1 MPETTGERLTRLLAL
16 IAYLGENPGVPVAD
30 VAAHFAVSERQVLAD
45 VNLLWVTGTP
55 GYLPDDLIDF
65 AADEYDRQVLTLT
78 NPRGMD
84 RPLRLGAHE
93 ALALLVALKPLE
105 ALSADGGIDDDVLRS
120 TTAKLTAAAGEAA
133 RAAQA
138 VDVHV
143 SDATAALAPVRQA
156 LAAGRRLHLRYV
168 SASDVVTERDVDPLE
183 LVWDGS
189 RWYLRA
195 WCHRVDGLRHFRL
208 DRVLAAEVLE
218 TPAVHAPEATG
229 RSTEPELDDDDL
241 LAELELAPRARWL
254 AERVPVVDH
263 EDLPDGGMR
272 VRLRVA
278 DPAWLANVVLGL
290 GAEVRAVAPPE
301 LAAAVAR
308 HAADAL
314 AAYDDISSGS

>member
-1 MPETTGERLTRLLAL
+1 MAETTGTRLTRLLAL
-16 IAYLGENPGVPVAD
+16 VAYLGENPGVPVAE
-30 VAAHFAVSERQVLAD
+30 VASHFAVTPEQVIAD

-93 ALALLVALKPLE
+93 ALALLVALRPLE

-120 TTAKLTAAAGEAA
+120 TAAKLTAAAGEAA
-133 RAAQA
+133 RAAEA

-143 SDATAALAPVRQA
+143 ADPTEALAPVRQA
-156 LAAGRRLHLRYV
+156 LSNGRRLHLRYV
-168 SASDVVTERDVDPLE
+168 SAADVVSERDVDPLE
-183 LVWDGS
+183 LTWDGS

-195 WCHRVDGLRHFRL
+195 WCHRVEGVRHFRL

-218 TPAVHAPEATG
+218 TVSAHTPQVTDG
-229 RSTEPELDDDDL
+229 GTEPALEEDDL
-241 LAELELAPRARWL
+241 LAELELAPRARWV

-263 EDLPDGGMR
+263 EDLPDGGIR

-278 DPAWLANVVLGL
+278 DPAWLTNTVLGL
-290 GAEVRAVAPPE
+290 GADVRRLGPAE
-301 LAAAVAR
+301 LADVVAER
-308 HAADAL
+308 AADAL
-314 AAYDDISSGS
+314 SAYEDLSSSS

>member
-1 MPETTGERLTRLLAL
+1 MAETTGERLTRLLAL
-16 IAYLGENPGVPVAD
+16 IAYLGDNPGVPVAD
-30 VAAHFAVSERQVLAD
+30 VAAHFRVSPQQIVAD

-84 RPLRLGAHE
+84 RPLRLAAHE

-105 ALSADGGIDDDVLRS
+105 ALSAEGGIDDDVLRS
-120 TTAKLTAAAGEAA
+120 ASAKLTAAAGEAA
-133 RAAQA
+133 RAAEA

-143 SDATAALAPVRQA
+143 SDATAALAPARRA
-156 LAAGRRLHLRYV
+156 MAEGRGLHLRYV
-168 SASDVVTERDVDPLE
+168 SAADVVTERDVDPLE

-189 RWYLRA
+189 QWYLRA

-208 DRVLAAEVLE
+208 DRVLAAEVLG
-218 TPAVHAPEATG
+218 TPAAHQPESTG
-229 RSTEPELDDDDL
+229 RTTEPDLAEDDL

-254 AERVPVVDH
+254 AERVPVVDQ
-263 EDLPDGGMR
+263 EDLPDGGLR

-278 DPAWLANVVLGL
+278 DPAWLTNVVLGL
-290 GAEVRAVAPPE
+290 GPEVRAVAPPE
-301 LAAAVAR
+301 LAAAVAAR
-308 HAADAL
+308 AADAL
-314 AAYDDISSGS
+314 AAYDALSSGS

>member
-1 MPETTGERLTRLLAL
+1 MAETTGERLTRLLAL
-16 IAYLGENPGVPVAD
+16 IAFLGENPGVPVAD
-30 VAAHFAVSERQVLAD
+30 VAAHFAVSPEQVIAD

-93 ALALLVALKPLE
+93 ALALLVALRPLE
-105 ALSADGGIDDDVLRS
+105 ALSRQGGIDDDVLRS
-120 TTAKLTAAAGEAA
+120 TQDKLTAAAGEAA

-143 SDATAALAPVRQA
+143 SDASAALAPARRAMEERRQ
-156 LAAGRRLHLRYV
+156 LHLRYV
-168 SASDVVTERDVDPLE
+168 SAADVVTERDVDPLE

-189 RWYLRA
+189 QWYLRA

-208 DRVLAAEVLE
+208 DRVLATEVLA

-229 RSTEPELDDDDL
+229 RPTEPDLAEDDL

-263 EDLPDGGMR
+263 VDLPDGGMQ

-278 DPAWLANVVLGL
+278 DPAWLTNVILGL
-290 GAEVRAVAPPE
+290 GPDVRAVAPPE
-301 LAAAVAR
+301 LAAAVAGR
-308 HAADAL
+308 AADAL
-314 AAYDDISSGS
+314 AAYEELP

>member
-1 MPETTGERLTRLLAL
+1 MAETTAARLTRLLAL
-16 IAYLGENPGVPVAD
+16 IAYLGDNPGVPVSE
-30 VAAHFAVSERQVLAD
+30 VAAHFEVTPEQVVAD

-93 ALALLVALKPLE
+93 ALALLVALRPLE
-105 ALSADGGIDDDVLRS
+105 TLSAEGGIDDEVLRS

-133 RAAQA
+133 RAARA

-143 SDATAALAPVRQA
+143 SDATAALAPARQA
-156 LAAGRRLHLRYV
+156 MSEGRRLHLRYV
-168 SASDVVTERDVDPLE
+168 SAADVVTERDVDPLE

-195 WCHRVDGLRHFRL
+195 WCHRVEGLRHFRL
-208 DRVLAAEVLE
+208 DRVLAARVL
-218 TPAVHAPEATG
+218 
-229 RSTEPELDDDDL
+229 TEPAAHRPESTGAGTEPDLDTDDL
-241 LAELELAPRARWL
+241 LAELDLTRRARWV
-254 AERVPVVDH
+254 AERVPVVDQ
-263 EDLPDGGMR
+263 EELPDGGLR

-278 DPAWLANVVLGL
+278 DPAWLTNLVLGL
-290 GAEVRAVAPPE
+290 GPEVRRVAPPE
-301 LAAAVAR
+301 LAAAMAGR
-308 HAADAL
+308 AADAL
-314 AAYDDISSGS
+314 RAYEDLGSQT

>member
-1 MPETTGERLTRLLAL
+1 MAETTGERLTRLLAL
-16 IAYLGENPGVPVAD
+16 IAYLGDNPGVPVAD
-30 VAAHFAVSERQVLAD
+30 VAAHFRVSPQQIVAD

-84 RPLRLGAHE
+84 RPLRLAAHE

-105 ALSADGGIDDDVLRS
+105 ALSAEGGIDDDVLRS
-120 TTAKLTAAAGEAA
+120 ATAKLTAAAGEAA
-133 RAAQA
+133 RAAEA

-143 SDATAALAPVRQA
+143 SDATAALAPARRA
-156 LAAGRRLHLRYV
+156 MAEGRGLHLRYV
-168 SASDVVTERDVDPLE
+168 SAADVVTERDVDPLE

-189 RWYLRA
+189 QWYLRA

-208 DRVLAAEVLE
+208 DRVLAAEVLD
-218 TPAVHAPEATG
+218 TPAAHTPESTG
-229 RSTEPELDDDDL
+229 RTTEPDLAEDDL

-254 AERVPVVDH
+254 AERVPVVDQ
-263 EDLPDGGMR
+263 EDLPDGGLR

-278 DPAWLANVVLGL
+278 DPAWLTNVVLGL
-290 GAEVRAVAPPE
+290 GPEVRAVAPPE
-301 LAAAVAR
+301 LAAAVAAR
-308 HAADAL
+308 AADAL
-314 AAYDDISSGS
+314 AAYDALSSGS

>member
-1 MPETTGERLTRLLAL
+1 MAETTGERLTRLLAL
-16 IAYLGENPGVPVAD
+16 IAYLGDNPGVPVAD
-30 VAAHFAVSERQVLAD
+30 VAAHFRVSPQQIVAD

-84 RPLRLGAHE
+84 RPLRLAAHE

-105 ALSADGGIDDDVLRS
+105 ALSAEGGIDDEVLRS

-133 RAAQA
+133 RAAEA

-143 SDATAALAPVRQA
+143 SDATAALAPARRA
-156 LAAGRRLHLRYV
+156 MAEGRRLHLRYV
-168 SASDVVTERDVDPLE
+168 SAADVVTERDVDPLE

-189 RWYLRA
+189 QWYLRA

-208 DRVLAAEVLE
+208 DRVLAAEVLD
-218 TPAVHAPEATG
+218 TPAAHQPESTG
-229 RSTEPELDDDDL
+229 RTTEPELDEDDL

-254 AERVPVVDH
+254 AERVPVVDQ
-263 EDLPDGGMR
+263 EDLPDGGLR

-278 DPAWLANVVLGL
+278 DPAWLTNVVLGL
-290 GAEVRAVAPPE
+290 GPEVRAVAPPE
-301 LAAAVAR
+301 LAAAVAAR
-308 HAADAL
+308 AADAL
-314 AAYDDISSGS
+314 AAYDALSSAS

>member
-1 MPETTGERLTRLLAL
+1 VAETTGERLTRLLAL
-16 IAYLGENPGVPVAD
+16 IAYLGDNPGVPVAD
-30 VAAHFAVSERQVLAD
+30 VAAHFRVSPQQIVAD

-84 RPLRLGAHE
+84 RPLRLAAHE

-105 ALSADGGIDDDVLRS
+105 ALSAEGGIDDDVLRS
-120 TTAKLTAAAGEAA
+120 ASAKLTAAAGEAA
-133 RAAQA
+133 RAAEA

-143 SDATAALAPVRQA
+143 SDATAALAPARRA
-156 LAAGRRLHLRYV
+156 MAEGRGLHLRYV
-168 SASDVVTERDVDPLE
+168 SAADVVTERDVDPLE

-189 RWYLRA
+189 QWYLRA

-208 DRVLAAEVLE
+208 DRVLAAEVLD
-218 TPAVHAPEATG
+218 TPAAHTPESTG
-229 RSTEPELDDDDL
+229 RTTEPDLAEDDL

-254 AERVPVVDH
+254 AERVPVVDQ
-263 EDLPDGGMR
+263 EDLPDGGLR

-278 DPAWLANVVLGL
+278 DPAWLTNVVLGL
-290 GAEVRAVAPPE
+290 GPEVRAVAPPE
-301 LAAAVAR
+301 LAAAVAAR
-308 HAADAL
+308 AADAL
-314 AAYDDISSGS
+314 AAYDALSSGS